1 VSSEARVPGS
11 ATRSAEPLP
20 AAIVRRPPPDDD
32 PSRALLPSDV
42 GFVSHDGVRIY
53 WEAYGSGPATILL
66 LPSWSI
72 APSRVWK
79 AQIPFL
85 ARRNRVVTF
94 DGRGNGRSDR
104 PTTADSYSVAEFA
117 ADALAVLD
125 AVGSQS
131 VVLVSLSMGVRWSLL
146 MAAHHPERVAGAVFI
161 SPAIDLSPPGPTES
175 GRLGSDD
182 EELDAYEGWDKYNRH
197 YWRLDY
203 PGFLEFFFGE
213 CLSEPHSTKQ
223 IEDCVGW
230 GLGTDAETLILIEDA
245 PGVGDHAALL
255 ELIRAVRC
263 PVLVIHG
270 SDDRIISHAHGA
282 ALARETGGR
291 LLTFEGSGHLP
302 QAREPVRTNLA
313 IRDFVDEVSGARR

>member
-1 VSSEARVPGS
+1 
-11 ATRSAEPLP
+11 
-20 AAIVRRPPPDDD
+20 
-32 PSRALLPSDV
+32 
-42 GFVSHDGVRIY
+42 VRIH
-53 WEAYGSGPATILL
+53 WEAYGSGPETILL
-66 LPSWSI
+66 LPSWSV

-85 ARRNRVVTF
+85 ARRYLVVTF

-104 PTTADSYSVAEFA
+104 PTTSDSYAVAEFA
-117 ADALAVLD
+117 ADGVAVLD
-125 AVGSQS
+125 AVGSRS
-131 VVLVSLSMGVRWSLL
+131 AVLVSLSMGALWSLL
-146 MAAHHPERVAGAVFI
+146 IAAEHPERVAGAVFI
-161 SPAIDLSPPGPTES
+161 SPAIDLSTREPTES
-175 GRLGSDD
+175 GRVETKD

-213 CLSEPHSTKQ
+213 CLAEPHSTKQ

-245 PGVGDHAALL
+245 PGVGDHGALV
-255 ELIRAVRC
+255 ELIGAVRC

-270 SDDRIISHAHGA
+270 SDDRIISHVQGA

-291 LLTFEGSGHLP
+291 LLTFEGTGHLP

-313 IRDFVDEVSGARR
+313 IRDFVEGVSGWRR